1 MSHTS
6 PNSSIAR
13 HPAQTGF
20 TLIELMIAI
29 LIGLFLVGGL
39 LTLVGA
45 MKRTSGLQTN
55 LTQMQDNERL
65 AMSLITDVV
74 QSAGYYPDPHTAASI
89 ALPSVTVGTD
99 VFAATQSLYG
109 VGTVNAVAPGD
120 TMTVRYGTSGTDNV
134 INCMGSPSG
143 GAAVTFVNQF
153 SIDPATN
160 SLRCTLSTING
171 AGVVVSTTTLPLV
184 TGVLNLQVTYGMK
197 SAVATTSL
205 AADSYLDATQVSALA
220 QSATSGWT
228 QVMTVKVTLTMTNLL
243 SVQANGAAVPGQP
256 AIVAFTRVI
265 DVMNKTGVR
274 S

>member
-1 MSHTS
+1 MFTQITHS
-6 PNSSIAR
+6 R
-13 HPAQTGF
+13 RPAQLGF
-20 TLIELMIAI
+20 TLIEMMIAI

-74 QSAGYYPDPHTAASI
+74 QSAGYYPDPHTAASV

-99 VFAATQSLYG
+99 VFAATQAIYG
-109 VGTVNAVAPGD
+109 TGTVNPVAPGN

-160 SLRCTLSTING
+160 SLRCTLTTIT
-171 AGVVVSTTTLPLV
+171 AGVQNATTLPLV
-184 TGVLNLQVTYGMK
+184 TGVLSLQVTYGMK
-197 SAVATTSL
+197 TAVATTSL
-205 AADSYLDATQVSALA
+205 AADSYLDATQVSALP

-228 QVMTVKVTLTMTNLL
+228 QVMTVKVTLQMTNLL
-243 SVQANGAAVPGQP
+243 SIQANGAPVPGQP
-256 AIVAFTRVI
+256 PFVSFTRVI